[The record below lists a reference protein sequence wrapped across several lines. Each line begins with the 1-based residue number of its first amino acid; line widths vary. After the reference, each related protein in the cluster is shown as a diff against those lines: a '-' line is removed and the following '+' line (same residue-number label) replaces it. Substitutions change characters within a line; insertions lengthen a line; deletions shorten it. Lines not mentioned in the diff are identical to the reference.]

1 MGGTNNS
8 RWRPSAALQKILQQL
23 YNDDYAQFPCV
34 PCAYCSRLLYPN
46 SIKWITRDETYTY
59 PFELSFPDT
68 PLISHP
74 NNPSKIA
81 ICSSCKIK
89 PDNRSSRRL
98 ALIPTCIQDVPYA
111 KRKYLSP
118 VYLHTSLGR
127 SAGANAFV
135 EYRTMTGQMGYS
147 KNRRALTLCS
157 GMLGAFLQQVDLS
170 EPNNRWY
177 HPS

>member
-1 MGGTNNS
+1 MGTAYYLN
-8 RWRPSAALQKILQQL
+8 WVYFAAA
-23 YNDDYAQFPCV
+23 N
-34 PCAYCSRLLYPN
+34 
-46 SIKWITRDETYTY
+46 
-59 PFELSFPDT
+59 
-68 PLISHP
+68 
-74 NNPSKIA
+74 
-81 ICSSCKIK
+81 
-89 PDNRSSRRL
+89 
-98 ALIPTCIQDVPYA
+98 A

-127 SAGANAFV
+127 LARANAFV